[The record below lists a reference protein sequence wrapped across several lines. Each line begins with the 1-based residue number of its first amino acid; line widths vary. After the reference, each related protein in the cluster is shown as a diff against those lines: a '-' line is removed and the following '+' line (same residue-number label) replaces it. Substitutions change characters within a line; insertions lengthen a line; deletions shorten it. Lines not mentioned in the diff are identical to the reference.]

1 MESEDELKKDNPFEE
16 REKVEEVSKDEDGES
31 EEEGEYEEGEEGEDE
46 EEEEEECALRFEG
59 EMSPLDFVKDGTSQV
74 QLYQQFERLEYEAL
88 EVKKHKITS
97 NE

>member
-16 REKVEEVSKDEDGES
+16 RENEEKVSKNED
-31 EEEGEYEEGEEGEDE
+31 EEGEGEEGEDDEEE

-59 EMSPLDFVKDGTSQV
+59 EMSPLEFVKDGTSQV

-97 NE
+97 SNE